1 MAAALQNLALLFA
14 EHSRKV
20 ATLVNIALIIF
31 MSLTVANGVL
41 FYMEMSAPA
50 ETGPIRPGSV
60 QPAESSPVYKVSDL
74 ELFGRLQEVAAPTE
88 VIDAPETKLNLEL
101 QGVFIAEDDKRSTAI
116 IGQRN
121 KLGELYS
128 IGDRLPGNATLASVF
143 VDHVLIRRGTRV
155 EKLMFSEGK
164 LNIAKATASTGSSQT
179 VPGTRPGSTTSRAEL
194 EQIRDRLRN
203 AAPPNPEAG
212 PVSNR
217 GSGLQDYTRRLRQD
231 PISALGEVGI
241 SAVSEGES
249 GGYRVDAS
257 AQSAIRQAGL
267 QPGDVI
273 VSVNGRPVGNVMN
286 DTALIDQVMASS
298 RVRVEVQR
306 GERRFFLTV
315 PVPK

>member
-14 EHSRKV
+14 QHSRRV
-20 ATLVNIALIIF
+20 ATLVNIVLIVM
-31 MSLTVANGVL
+31 MSLTVANAVL
-41 FYMEMSAPA
+41 FFMEMSAPA
-50 ETGPIRPGSV
+50 STSPVRQSV
-60 QPAESSPVYKVSDL
+60 QPAEPAPVYKVSDL
-74 ELFGRLQEVAAPTE
+74 ELFGRAQAAAPKE

-101 QGVFIAEDDKRSTAI
+101 QGVFIAEDDNRSTAI
-116 IGQRN
+116 IGQRS
-121 KLGELYS
+121 KVGELYA
-128 IGDRLPGNATLASVF
+128 IGDRLPGNATLASVY
-143 VDHVLIRRGTRV
+143 VDHVLIRRSGRV

-164 LNIAKATASTGSSQT
+164 LNIDKTNASTGGSRA
-179 VPGTRPGSTTSRAEL
+179 VPHTRSGSTASRAEL

-203 AAPPNPEAG
+203 AAPPNPDTG
-212 PVSNR
+212 PTVNR
-217 GSGLQDYTRRLRQD
+217 SSGLEDYAQRLRQD
-231 PISALGEVGI
+231 PMSVLGEVGL
-241 SAVSEGES
+241 SAVNDGES

-267 QPGDVI
+267 QPGDVV
-273 VSVNGRPVGNVMN
+273 VSVNGRPIGNVMN

>member
-14 EHSRKV
+14 QHSRRV
-20 ATLVNIALIIF
+20 ATLVNIVLIVL
-31 MSLTVANGVL
+31 MSLTVANAVL
-41 FYMEMSAPA
+41 FFMEMSAPA
-50 ETGPIRPGSV
+50 STSPVRQSV
-60 QPAESSPVYKVSDL
+60 QPAEPAPVYKVSDL
-74 ELFGRLQEVAAPTE
+74 ELFGRAQAAAPKE

-101 QGVFIAEDDKRSTAI
+101 QGVFIAEDDNRSTAI
-116 IGQRN
+116 IGQRS
-121 KLGELYS
+121 KVGELYA
-128 IGDRLPGNATLASVF
+128 IGDRLPGNATLASVY
-143 VDHVLIRRGTRV
+143 VDHVLIRRSGRV

-164 LNIAKATASTGSSQT
+164 LNIDKTNASTGGSRA
-179 VPGTRPGSTTSRAEL
+179 VPHTRSGSTASRAEL

-203 AAPPNPEAG
+203 AAPPNPDTG
-212 PVSNR
+212 PTGNR
-217 GSGLQDYTRRLRQD
+217 SSGLEDYAQRLRQD
-231 PISALGEVGI
+231 PMSVLGEVGL
-241 SAVSEGES
+241 SAVNDGES

-267 QPGDVI
+267 QPGDVV
-273 VSVNGRPVGNVMN
+273 VSVNGRPIGNVMN